1 MEVNIVVN
9 VSDARVSQDPNDVLV
24 THSLGSCI
32 GVCLYDPVARCAGM
46 LHFQLPSSS
55 IDAGRAQANPCMFA
69 DTGMATLLNDLAAL
83 GAQARRMQVKL
94 AGGAEILDDKGVFCI
109 GKRNHTAIRKILW
122 QRGLLLSAETVGGSE
137 PRTLYLHVADGTT
150 IVKSRGESAAL

>member
-1 MEVNIVVN
+1 MNIVVN
-9 VSDARVSQDPNDVLV
+9 VSDARVSQDPDDVLV

-32 GVCLYDPVARCAGM
+32 GVCVYDPIAHAAGM
-46 LHFQLPSSS
+46 LHFQLPSST

-69 DTGMATLLNDLAAL
+69 DTGMTILLQNLAAL
-83 GAQARRMQVKL
+83 GAQPRRMQVKL
-94 AGGAEILDDKGVFCI
+94 AGGAEILDDKGLFCI

-122 QRGLLLSAETVGGSE
+122 QRGLLLSAENVGGSE